1 MDVNQDPNRL
11 VNVLKSF
18 IEMDSY
24 NDDMVFVIQ
33 HSTPLN
39 IGTDILYVGNIRKL
53 LEEDDHVGLNYYTY
67 RYFQAYS
74 GWNGCE
80 YKLLT
85 VDFEKQQ

>member
-1 MDVNQDPNRL
+1 MDNNENRL
-11 VNVLKSF
+11 VNVLKEF
-18 IEMDSY
+18 IEMESY

-33 HSTPLN
+33 HSTTLN

-53 LEEDDHVGLNYYTY
+53 LEEDDHDGLNLYTY
-67 RYFQAYS
+67 RYFQAYK

-85 VDFEKQQ
+85 VDFNPE